1 MEKAMIDSN
10 LLFWLEVC
18 ALTVLVGVGIWRI
31 CRTQQQSAMINV
43 SDPVAYDM
51 RQDGQRL
58 SVQTKSVVEPIC
70 AI

>member
-1 MEKAMIDSN
+1 MIDTN

-31 CRTQQQSAMINV
+31 SRTPQSATINA
-43 SDPVAYDM
+43 SDTVGYDM
-51 RQDGQRL
+51 RRDGQRL
-58 SVQTKSVVEPIC
+58 SVQANSLVEPIC

>member
-1 MEKAMIDSN
+1 MIDSN

-18 ALTVLVGVGIWRI
+18 ALTVLVGVGIWRV
-31 CRTQQQSAMINV
+31 CRTQQSATTNV
-43 SDPVAYDM
+43 SDPVTYDM

-58 SVQTKSVVEPIC
+58 SAATNSMAEPIS

>member
-1 MEKAMIDSN
+1 MIDSN

-31 CRTQQQSAMINV
+31 SRTQQSATINAP
-43 SDPVAYDM
+43 DTVAYDM

>member
-1 MEKAMIDSN
+1 MIDSN

-18 ALTVLVGVGIWRI
+18 ALTVLIGVGIWRI
-31 CRTQQQSAMINV
+31 YRAQQSATTNV
-43 SDPVAYDM
+43 SDPVVYDM

-58 SVQTKSVVEPIC
+58 SVATNSVVEPIS

>member
-1 MEKAMIDSN
+1 MIDSN

-31 CRTQQQSAMINV
+31 YRTGQPANINV
-43 SDPVAYDM
+43 PDSVAYDM

-58 SVQTKSVVEPIC
+58 SVQPNRVVEPIS

>member
-31 CRTQQQSAMINV
+31 CRTQQSATINV

>member
-1 MEKAMIDSN
+1 METTMIDVN

-31 CRTQQQSAMINV
+31 SRTQQSATINA
-43 SDPVAYDM
+43 SDTVAYDM
-51 RQDGQRL
+51 RQGGQRL
-58 SVQTKSVVEPIC
+58 SVQANSVVEPIC

>member
-1 MEKAMIDSN
+1 METTMIDSN

-31 CRTQQQSAMINV
+31 YRTGQPANINV
-43 SDPVAYDM
+43 PDSVAYDM

-58 SVQTKSVVEPIC
+58 SVQPNRVVEPIS

>member
-1 MEKAMIDSN
+1 MEMTMIDSN

-31 CRTQQQSAMINV
+31 FRTQQSATINV
-43 SDPVAYDM
+43 SNPAAYDM
-51 RQDGQRL
+51 RHDGQRFA
-58 SVQTKSVVEPIC
+58 VQTNSVVEPIS

>member
-1 MEKAMIDSN
+1 METTMIDSN

-31 CRTQQQSAMINV
+31 YRTGQTANINV
-43 SDPVAYDM
+43 PDSVAYDM

-58 SVQTKSVVEPIC
+58 SVQPNRVVEPIS

>member
-1 MEKAMIDSN
+1 MIDSN

-31 CRTQQQSAMINV
+31 CRFQQLATINV
-43 SDPVAYDM
+43 SHPVAYDM

-58 SVQTKSVVEPIC
+58 NVQTNSVVEPIS